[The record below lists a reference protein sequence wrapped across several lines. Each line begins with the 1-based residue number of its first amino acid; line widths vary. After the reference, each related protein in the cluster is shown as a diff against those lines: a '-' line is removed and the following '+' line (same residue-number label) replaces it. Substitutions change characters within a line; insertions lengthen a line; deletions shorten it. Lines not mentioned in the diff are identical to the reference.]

1 MAVVLIRA
9 TILYII
15 ITFSLRL
22 MGKRQLGELQP
33 SELVVTILISNI
45 AAIPVE
51 DSSVPMILG
60 IVPIFTLVCL
70 DVIVSAVML
79 KFPKFRKLMIGSP
92 RVIMSEG
99 VIMQKEMKRLRYT
112 VDDLV
117 EADIRHNRDMVRHRR
132 DNRKDTLPEKE
143 GLPERGKGGRKLRR
157 LLKRPACGDNPRRQG
172 GRGAA
177 PKHGAGNGLAERAAP
192 GTEALSKGRVPDDCG
207 QERSAHDNR
216 TSEGALNEPS
226 CCKHT
231 AAGVDVG
238 GVFLVGVHHH

>member
-9 TILYII
+9 CILYII

-51 DSSVPMILG
+51 DSSVPMLMG
-60 IVPIFTLVCL
+60 IVPILTLVCL
-70 DVIVSAVML
+70 DIIVSAIML
-79 KFPKFRKLMIGSP
+79 KFPKFRKMIIGSP

-117 EADIRHNRDMVRHRR
+117 EAMREEQIFDINEIWYAIVETTGKIHFLKKKDYLSAEKADVNCGGSSSDPPAVIIRDGREDAEQLASM
-132 DNRKDTLPEKE
+132 
-143 GLPERGKGGRKLRR
+143 GL
-157 LLKRPACGDNPRRQG
+157 
-172 GRGAA
+172 
-177 PKHGAGNGLAERAAP
+177 
-192 GTEALSKGRVPDDCG
+192 GTGW
-207 QERSAHDNR
+207 
-216 TSEGALNEPS
+216 LNEQLRQQKLS
-226 CCKHT
+226 IK
-231 AAGVDVG
+231 D
-238 GVFLVGVHHH
+238 VFLMTADRNGQNTIIKRQRGL

>member
-9 TILYII
+9 CILYVI

-51 DSSVPMILG
+51 DSSVPMLMG
-60 IVPIFTLVCL
+60 VVPILTLVSL
-70 DVIVSAVML
+70 DVIVSAIML
-79 KFPKFRKLMIGSP
+79 KFPKFRKLIIGSP

-117 EADIRHNRDMVRHRR
+117 EAMREEQIFDINEIYYAIVETTGKIHFLKKKDYQNAEKADIGCGGSSSDPPAVIIRDGREDEEQLNNMGLGMGWLRQQLREQQLGI
-132 DNRKDTLPEKE
+132 KD
-143 GLPERGKGGRKLRR
+143 
-157 LLKRPACGDNPRRQG
+157 
-172 GRGAA
+172 
-177 PKHGAGNGLAERAAP
+177 
-192 GTEALSKGRVPDDCG
+192 
-207 QERSAHDNR
+207 
-216 TSEGALNEPS
+216 
-226 CCKHT
+226 
-231 AAGVDVG
+231 
-238 GVFLVGVHHH
+238 VFLMTADRNGQNTIIKRQRGL

>member
-9 TILYII
+9 CILYII

-51 DSSVPMILG
+51 DSSVPMLMG
-60 IVPIFTLVCL
+60 IVPILTLVCL
-70 DVIVSAVML
+70 DIIMSAIML
-79 KFPKFRKLMIGSP
+79 KFPKFRKMIIGSP

-117 EADIRHNRDMVRHRR
+117 EAMREEQIFDINEIWYAIVETTGKIHFLKKKDYLSAEKADVNCGGSSSDPPAVIIRDGREDAEQLASM
-132 DNRKDTLPEKE
+132 
-143 GLPERGKGGRKLRR
+143 GL
-157 LLKRPACGDNPRRQG
+157 
-172 GRGAA
+172 
-177 PKHGAGNGLAERAAP
+177 
-192 GTEALSKGRVPDDCG
+192 GTGW
-207 QERSAHDNR
+207 
-216 TSEGALNEPS
+216 LNEQLRQQKLS
-226 CCKHT
+226 IK
-231 AAGVDVG
+231 D
-238 GVFLVGVHHH
+238 VFLMTADRNGQNTIIKRQRGL

>member
-9 TILYII
+9 CILYVI

-51 DSSVPMILG
+51 DSSVPMLMG
-60 IVPIFTLVCL
+60 VVPILTLVSL
-70 DVIVSAVML
+70 DVIVSAIML
-79 KFPKFRKLMIGSP
+79 KFPKFRKLIIGSP

-117 EADIRHNRDMVRHRR
+117 EAMREEQIFDINEIYYAIVETTGKIHFLKKKDYQNAEKADISCGGSSSDPPAVIIRDGREDEEQLNNMGLGMGWLRQQLREQQLGI
-132 DNRKDTLPEKE
+132 KD
-143 GLPERGKGGRKLRR
+143 
-157 LLKRPACGDNPRRQG
+157 
-172 GRGAA
+172 
-177 PKHGAGNGLAERAAP
+177 
-192 GTEALSKGRVPDDCG
+192 
-207 QERSAHDNR
+207 
-216 TSEGALNEPS
+216 
-226 CCKHT
+226 
-231 AAGVDVG
+231 
-238 GVFLVGVHHH
+238 VFLMTADRNGQNTIIKRQRGL